1 MDTLYREHS
10 ERAYRKEAERLLL
23 WSIYARR
30 KAFSSLTTEDVGEY
44 VRFLADPQPSSLW
57 VADKRYAR
65 FHPAWRP
72 FVRGGLSRR
81 SVAYAIHVLS
91 AMCTWLVGRGYLDS
105 NPFDG
110 LPRIE
115 SGSWRPISRSLS
127 EKQWRMVQ
135 SYVQALPDDEN
146 GLRQRFL
153 IALAFGTGMRIHEL
167 GMARL
172 ADLRSYQFG
181 SEPIWYL
188 HVLGKGMK
196 EREVPLPSN
205 LVMLL
210 ISYLKARGH
219 AFDTLMDLP
228 PELPLLARLGD
239 TGAVLT
245 TRSLDQIIKGI
256 FHAVADQMQSEEP
269 HASEALRKASTH
281 WLRHTHAT
289 HALQK
294 NVSLKS
300 VRENLGHAS
309 LTTTSIYVH
318 TEIADRHKEMEGFV
332 GTV

>member
-1 MDTLYREHS
+1 
-10 ERAYRKEAERLLL
+10 
-23 WSIYARR
+23 
-30 KAFSSLTTEDVGEY
+30 
-44 VRFLADPQPSSLW
+44 
-57 VADKRYAR
+57 
-65 FHPAWRP
+65 
-72 FVRGGLSRR
+72 
-81 SVAYAIHVLS
+81 
-91 AMCTWLVGRGYLDS
+91 
-105 NPFDG
+105 
-110 LPRIE
+110 
-115 SGSWRPISRSLS
+115 
-127 EKQWRMVQ
+127 
-135 SYVQALPDDEN
+135 
-146 GLRQRFL
+146 
-153 IALAFGTGMRIHEL
+153 MRIHEL
-167 GMARL
+167 AKARL

-205 LVMLL
+205 LVLLL
-210 ISYLKARGH
+210 ISYLRARGH
-219 AFDTLMDLP
+219 AFDALVDLP

-269 HASEALRKASTH
+269 HASEGLRKASTH

-300 VRENLGHAS
+300 IRENLGHAS

-318 TEIADRHKEMEGFV
+318 TEIADRHKEMESFV